1 MLTERD
7 LRTWQQQ
14 YLPHFH
20 ARETQAVISW
30 LVRDR
35 GQPKRLADLYETPGF
50 ENGTLR
56 SVISLLSLHGLV
68 AISRDNRDSRRFLA
82 KPTIKLQRRM
92 SRYARML
99 ADLIGNAGNANKAR
113 PN

>member
-1 MLTERD
+1 MLTDHD
-7 LRTWQQQ
+7 LRTWQEQQ
-14 YLPHFH
+14 LPHFH

-35 GQPKRLADLYETPGF
+35 GKPKRLAELYETPGF

-56 SVISLLSLHGLV
+56 SVVSLLSLHGLV
-68 AISRDNRDSRRFLA
+68 EVSRDSRDHRRFLA

-99 ADLIGNAGNANKAR
+99 TDLVGSPDGGTGLTPR
-113 PN
+113 